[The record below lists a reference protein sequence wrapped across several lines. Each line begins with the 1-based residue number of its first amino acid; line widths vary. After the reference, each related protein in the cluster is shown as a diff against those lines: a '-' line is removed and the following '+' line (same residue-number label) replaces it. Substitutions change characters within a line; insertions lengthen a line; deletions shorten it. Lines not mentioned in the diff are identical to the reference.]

1 MASKLKPRATGL
13 LLFALGVYLGVC
25 LFSYDKWDASL
36 FTYTDSA
43 PGNLGGV
50 FGAYLADLVITLIG
64 LTAFALPVFL
74 VVKAIKS
81 FFERPGYRVHLVG
94 AMLFVI
100 SGSLL
105 LAMMQ
110 SSFNLDYGAGGLL
123 GALAGKLLV
132 KALSLPGAYVVSWGL
147 LMASLILLSPMAL
160 INFLLRPDAAAPS
173 VHEEPLVVDIDEEAP
188 SGEVSQEEIQ
198 GEPREPH
205 IMHVDK
211 AGGPE
216 EAYEGLDIAGILDE
230 ADPAAPAAPADPN
243 SLAGDDGP
251 VVIEE
256 AVLDEDEETLLGA
269 IPVDPDP
276 VGGGEVQ
283 TSARRRKKRKY
294 EIPPLEMLHIYD
306 PPIRRSRDEYV
317 KDSRLLEAK
326 LEDFSVKGRVT
337 QVHPGPVVT
346 MNEYEPAPGVKINR
360 IVALAEDLAL
370 ALKAPSVRISTVPG
384 TSSLGIEIPNHNR
397 ETVALKDIVDSE
409 NFVESESRLTVAF
422 GKDIFGTPVVADL
435 TRMPHLLVA
444 GATGSG
450 KSVFMNA
457 LIVSILYK
465 ARPDEVKMLMIDPKL
480 LELSVYDGIPHLV
493 APVVTNPK
501 DATEM
506 LRRMVFEME
515 RRYRLLAEKG
525 VRNIDGF
532 NDVVPKEEKLPFI
545 VVFIDELAD
554 LMLASAAQVEDSIA
568 RLAQMARASGIHLV
582 IATQRPSVDVITGV
596 IKANFSARV
605 AFQVTTK
612 VDSRT
617 ILDAQGAEQLIGR
630 GDMLF
635 MLPGKRLLRVHGAL
649 VTEAEVK
656 AIVAHVKDQGEP
668 DYTIMQAIAEAQEN
682 ARVDAEYSE
691 DRDEFFWKAVDHAE
705 AVSEVSISSVQ
716 RKLKIGYNRAARIME
731 MMEEDGMVGPPK
743 GAGKP
748 RDFLGRNMR

>member
-1 MASKLKPRATGL
+1 MAGKLKTRITGFS
-13 LLFALGVYLGVC
+13 LFAFGLYLGVC
-25 LFSYDKWDASL
+25 LFTYDKWDASL
-36 FTYTDSA
+36 LTDTANA
-43 PGNLGGV
+43 PRNLGGAL
-50 FGAYLADLVITLIG
+50 GAYLADMAITLLGI
-64 LTAFALPVFL
+64 ASFALPVFL
-74 VVKAIKS
+74 VVRGIKI
-81 FFERPGYRVHLVG
+81 FFRRPGFRVHLVG
-94 AMLFVI
+94 AVLFVL

-110 SSFNLDYGAGGLL
+110 SSFDLEYGAGGLL
-123 GALAGKLLV
+123 GTLAGKFMVGVLT
-132 KALSLPGAYVVSWGL
+132 LPGAYVVSWGV

-160 INFLLRPDAAAPS
+160 INFLLKAEAPS
-173 VHEEPLVVDIDEEAP
+173 ASGPGPEEPVIMDIDEASLEE
-188 SGEVSQEEIQ
+188 GEEGEEEETL
-198 GEPREPH
+198 EPE
-205 IMHVDK
+205 ILLKDNAGAYEDLDIAEIVDEDG
-211 AGGPE
+211 AGGPVVT
-216 EAYEGLDIAGILDE
+216 EG
-230 ADPAAPAAPADPN
+230 
-243 SLAGDDGP
+243 
-251 VVIEE
+251 VM
-256 AVLDEDEETLLGA
+256 LDEDEEALLGA
-269 IPVDPDP
+269 IPIDPDP
-276 VGGGEVQ
+276 VGPVGGGKAH
-283 TSARRRKKRKY
+283 SPASRRKKRKY
-294 EIPPLEMLHIYD
+294 EIPPLSMLHVYD
-306 PPIRRSRDEYV
+306 PPIRRSREEYV
-317 KDSRLLEAK
+317 RDSRLLESK

-360 IVALAEDLAL
+360 VVSLSDDLAL
-370 ALKAPSVRISTVPG
+370 ALKAPSIRISMVPG
-384 TSSLGIEIPNHNR
+384 TSSLGIEVPNHDR

-409 NFVESESRLTVAF
+409 NFAASESRLTLAF
-422 GKDIFGTPVVADL
+422 GKDIFGSPVVADL
-435 TRMPHLLVA
+435 TRMPHLMVA

-465 ARPDEVKMLMIDPKL
+465 AKPEEVKMLMIDPKL

-501 DATEM
+501 DASEM

-515 RRYRLLAEKG
+515 SRYRLLAEKG
-525 VRNIDGF
+525 VRNIDGY
-532 NDVVPKEEKLPFI
+532 NELVPAEEKLPYI

-605 AFQVTTK
+605 AFQVTTR

-656 AIVAHVKDQGEP
+656 AIVGHVKDQGEP

-691 DRDEFFWKAVDHAE
+691 DRDELFWKAVDHAE

-716 RKLKIGYNRAARIME
+716 RKLKVGYNRAARIME

>member
-1 MASKLKPRATGL
+1 MAGKLKPRSTGL
-13 LLFALGVYLGVC
+13 LLFALGAYLGVC
-25 LFSYDKWDASL
+25 LFTYDKWDTSL
-36 FTYTDSA
+36 FTYTASA
-43 PGNLGGV
+43 PRNLGGAL
-50 FGAYLADLVITLIG
+50 GAYLADMIITLIG
-64 LTAFALPVFL
+64 LSAFALPVFL
-74 VVKAIKS
+74 VVKGVKS
-81 FFERPGYRVHLVG
+81 FFERPGHRVHLVG
-94 AMLFVI
+94 AVFFVI

-105 LAMMQ
+105 FAMMQ
-110 SSFNLDYGAGGLL
+110 LSFNLDYGAGGLL
-123 GALAGKLLV
+123 GTLGGKLLV
-132 KALSLPGAYVVSWGL
+132 KTLSLPGAYVVSWGL

-160 INFLLRPDAAAPS
+160 INFLLRSDTQAPGAQ
-173 VHEEPLVVDIDEEAP
+173 EEPLVVDLDDEAP
-188 SGEVSQEEIQ
+188 SGEASQEEPQ
-198 GEPREPH
+198 EESREPQ
-205 IMHVDK
+205 IMLGDDVPE
-211 AGGPE
+211 AG
-216 EAYEGLDIAGILDE
+216 YEDLDIAGILDE
-230 ADPAAPAAPADPN
+230 ADVAG
-243 SLAGDDGP
+243 LAEENELSGEGGP
-251 VVIEE
+251 VVIDA
-256 AVLDEDEETLLGA
+256 AVLDEDEEALLGA
-269 IPVDPDP
+269 IPLDPDP
-276 VGGGEVQ
+276 VDGGGVQ
-283 TSARRRKKRKY
+283 PTRRKRKKRKY

-317 KDSRLLEAK
+317 RDSRLLESK

-360 IVALAEDLAL
+360 IVALSEDLAL

-384 TSSLGIEIPNHNR
+384 TSSLGIEVPNPDR
-397 ETVALKDIVDSE
+397 ETVALKEIVDSE
-409 NFVESESRLTVAF
+409 NFMASESRLTVAF
-422 GKDIFGTPVVADL
+422 GKDIFGSPVVADL

-450 KSVFMNA
+450 KSVFMNS

-465 ARPDEVKMLMIDPKL
+465 AKPDEVKMLMIDPKL

-532 NDVVPKEEKLPFI
+532 NEIVPTEEKLPYI

-656 AIVAHVKDQGEP
+656 AVVGHVKDQGEP

-682 ARVDAEYSE
+682 ARVETEYSE

-705 AVSEVSISSVQ
+705 AVGEVSISSIQ
-716 RKLKIGYNRAARIME
+716 RKLKVGYNRAARIME
-731 MMEEDGMVGPPK
+731 MMEEDAMVGPPK

-748 RDFLGRNMR
+748 RDFLGRNIN

>member
-1 MASKLKPRATGL
+1 MAGKLKPRATGL
-13 LLFALGVYLGVC
+13 ILFALGVYLGIC
-25 LFSYDKWDASL
+25 LFTYDKWDASF
-36 FTYTDSA
+36 FTYTVGA
-43 PGNLGGV
+43 PGNLGGAL
-50 FGAYLADLVITLIG
+50 GAYLADLAITLLG
-64 LTAFALPVFL
+64 LASFSLPVFL
-74 VVKAIKS
+74 VVKGAKN

-94 AMLFVI
+94 AVLFVL
-100 SGSLL
+100 SGALL

-110 SSFNLDYGAGGLL
+110 SSFDLDYGAGGLVGML
-123 GALAGKLLV
+123 GSKLLV
-132 KALSLPGAYVVSWGL
+132 KALSLPFAYVVSWGV

-160 INFLLRPDAAAPS
+160 INFLLKAETSGAGLQK
-173 VHEEPLVVDIDEEAP
+173 EPVVVDMDEAA
-188 SGEVSQEEIQ
+188 SGEVPQEVPEEEIL
-198 GEPREPH
+198 EPQ
-205 IMHVDK
+205 IMLGDDV
-211 AGGPE
+211 PE
-216 EAYEGLDIAGILDE
+216 DGYESLDIAEILDDE
-230 ADPAAPAAPADPN
+230 TEDV
-243 SLAGDDGP
+243 DGP
-251 VVIEE
+251 VVMEE
-256 AVLDEDEETLLGA
+256 AVLDEEEEALLGA

-276 VGGGEVQ
+276 VGGGEVK
-283 TSARRRKKRKY
+283 TPARRRKKRKY
-294 EIPPLEMLHIYD
+294 EIPPLDMLHVYD
-306 PPIRRSRDEYV
+306 PPIRRGREEYV
-317 KDSRLLEAK
+317 RDSRLLEAK
-326 LEDFSVKGRVT
+326 LEDFSIKGRVT

-360 IVALAEDLAL
+360 IVSLADDLAL
-370 ALKAPSVRISTVPG
+370 ALKAPSIRISTVPG
-384 TSSLGIEIPNHNR
+384 TSALGIEVPNHDR

-409 NFVESESRLTVAF
+409 NYVESESRLTVAF
-422 GKDIFGTPVVADL
+422 GKDIYGTSVVADL

-465 ARPDEVKMLMIDPKL
+465 AKPDEVKMLMIDPKL

-501 DATEM
+501 DASEM

-515 RRYRLLAEKG
+515 RRYRQLAEKG
-525 VRNIDGF
+525 VRNIEGF
-532 NDVVPKEEKLPFI
+532 NANVPEEEKLPYI

-554 LMLASAAQVEDSIA
+554 LMLASSAQVEDSIA

-596 IKANFSARV
+596 IKANFPARV
-605 AFQVTTK
+605 AFQVTTR

-656 AIVAHVKDQGEP
+656 AVVSHVKDQGEP
-668 DYTIMQAIAEAQEN
+668 DYSIMQAITEAEEN
-682 ARVDAEYSE
+682 ARVEAEYSE
-691 DRDEFFWKAVDHAE
+691 DRDELFWKAVEHAE
-705 AVSEVSISSVQ
+705 AVGEVSISSVQ
-716 RKLKIGYNRAARIME
+716 RKLKVGYNRAARIME
-731 MMEEDGMVGPPK
+731 LMESDGMVGPPK

-748 RDFLGRNMR
+748 RDFLGRNFN